1 MSSIKYNV
9 ISNIREE
16 DLEKFSL
23 EGETWKRLMGCS
35 PYLCSSKGRIYYKGT
50 IYYNISL
57 DDFFKYVLHA
67 GEDDYE

>member
-1 MSSIKYNV
+1 MSSIKYNI

-16 DLEKFSL
+16 DLKKFSL

-35 PYLCSSKGRIYYKGT
+35 PYLYSSKDRIYYKGT